1 MKDLKEFLDQVT
13 AIQAVHDE
21 ESLNE
26 NFNALYEIV
35 TPKDSPREMGETF
48 KQAIGYDPI
57 TYYDERTIKGMLDKL
72 ITDCADYPQS
82 VKRLQAMEGTIL
94 KISMRDGSKA
104 KRTKFA
110 SSVWDSVKSQL
121 EDVGEMNMSQ
131 IYKLG
136 EKFME
141 PYEKNRHKEERKPRQ
156 DRQDDFDRMCS
167 GMEDIDIES
176 SIIGD
181 DDDYDY

>member
-1 MKDLKEFLDQVT
+1 MKNLKDFLDQVT

-26 NFNALYEIV
+26 NFSALYDIV
-35 TPKDSPREMGETF
+35 TPKDSPKEMGETF

-57 TYYDERTIKGMLDKL
+57 TYYDERTIKGMLGKL
-72 ITDCADYPQS
+72 INECSDYPQS
-82 VKRLQAMEGTIL
+82 VKRLQTMEETIL
-94 KISMRDGSKA
+94 KISMRDGGKA
-104 KRTKFA
+104 KRAKFA

-141 PYEKNRHKEERKPRQ
+141 PYEKNRQERKPRQ
-156 DRQDDFDRMCS
+156 DRQDDFDKMCS
-167 GMEDIDIES
+167 GMEDIDIGS
-176 SIIGD
+176 TIIGD